1 MLPLP
6 SPQALAIA
14 DRENRWAHRRATR
27 DRWAALPFLI
37 AVLTLAGCASSPMP
51 PLKTVEHLDL
61 QRYMGPWYVIA
72 AIPTF
77 IETEAYNA
85 VETYRLDSDGTIDTV
100 FTFNQGGFDG
110 PPKRY
115 NPRGFVRDP
124 VHKSTWGMRFVWPI
138 KAEFLVTYI
147 NADYSQ
153 TVVGRNKRDYVW
165 IMARTPEI
173 PTADYDRLVREL
185 AAQGYDVAKLRKVP
199 QRWPGKPAT

>member
-1 MLPLP
+1 MPELPVAKNSAQP
-6 SPQALAIA
+6 KRGARLAPVFG
-14 DRENRWAHRRATR
+14 
-27 DRWAALPFLI
+27 LL
-37 AVLTLAGCASSPMP
+37 LTCVFSGCASPLP

-61 QRYMGPWYVIA
+61 KRYMGPWYVIA
-72 AIPTF
+72 SIPTF
-77 IETEAYNA
+77 IETEAFNA
-85 VETYRLDSDGTIDTV
+85 VESYRLDADGTIDTV

-124 VHKSTWGMRFVWPI
+124 VHQSTWGMRFIWPFQ
-138 KAEFLVTYI
+138 AEFLVTHI
-147 NADYSQ
+147 NADYTQ

-185 AAQGYDVAKLRKVP
+185 ASQGYDITKLRKVP
-199 QRWPGKPAT
+199 QRPAGKR